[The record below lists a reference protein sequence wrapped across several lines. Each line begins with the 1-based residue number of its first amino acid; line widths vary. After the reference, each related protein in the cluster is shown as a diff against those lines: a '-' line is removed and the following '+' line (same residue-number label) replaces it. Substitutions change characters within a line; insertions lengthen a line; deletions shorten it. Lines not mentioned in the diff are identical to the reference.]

1 MQDMLVNLYA
11 LDKCSG
17 ALWLEKKISK
27 QSESKYL
34 LDDVVIRKLN
44 VYETH
49 LLVEWVGL
57 HFSAKWQ
64 SEVRVAMSRQPA
76 TVWVAT
82 YQKQI
87 MGFACY
93 DTTAKG
99 FFGPTGVAEDYRGL
113 GLGEVLL
120 YKSLESLKEL
130 GYVYAFIGGV
140 GPREFYE
147 KSCGA
152 KVIGDSEQ
160 GLYQDILPENKVD

>member
-1 MQDMLVNLYA
+1 MMQDMLVNLYA
-11 LDKCSG
+11 LAQSADVLWSDKK
-17 ALWLEKKISK
+17 LSK
-27 QSESKYL
+27 QSSTDCK
-34 LDDVVIRKLN
+34 LDEIVIRKLN

-49 LLVEWVGL
+49 LLVDWVGE

-64 SEVRVAMSRQPA
+64 SEVMVAMSRQPA

-82 YQKQI
+82 YHKEI

-99 FFGPTGVAEDYRGL
+99 FFGPTGVAEQYRGL

-152 KVIGDSEQ
+152 VAVGDSTVA
-160 GLYQDILPENKVD
+160 LYQDILPEKN